1 MPTRLMKED
10 VSDGRRLGE
19 NEALCKKISL
29 NGSK

>member
-1 MPTRLMKED
+1 MKED

-19 NEALCKKISL
+19 NEALCKKISV

>member
-1 MPTRLMKED
+1 MKED